1 MLLSLLFLPPEFV
14 KILMTFVRRI
24 LQTHTTS
31 SAHILNSLQA
41 KDIYATERCSFQI
54 WKNITAYNDNIDI
67 QQYVSAEHHR
77 EILACQLHCPPQIN
91 KRKAKKRHQSEAM
104 PHADPIRARYLHSLN
119 VASSEP
125 SLNTSPKRH
134 KIDRQP
140 TSSQIEKIPI
150 HHEPLKDDNAKIDP
164 DLVSALS
171 SCSLASLSSKES
183 SAMPPSCI
191 ITIQPDSTDL
201 KYIPSSSMSPPTS
214 SAFRW
219 DRTYSRASLSSLYSI
234 SSSLDGDDET
244 STTSS
249 KKRGVS
255 FDASVSVKPIPTRN
269 EYSDRIRPHLWTS
282 PQEIERNA
290 RRNIFEFASEHYDWQ
305 RAVEETDMFIHAET
319 GERVHP
325 IHVQAAAARA
335 QRTAAASRSRD
346 HFIGMSRNK
355 AAQN

>member
-1 MLLSLLFLPPEFV
+1 
-14 KILMTFVRRI
+14 
-24 LQTHTTS
+24 
-31 SAHILNSLQA
+31 
-41 KDIYATERCSFQI
+41 
-54 WKNITAYNDNIDI
+54 
-67 QQYVSAEHHR
+67 
-77 EILACQLHCPPQIN
+77 
-91 KRKAKKRHQSEAM
+91 M

-119 VASSEP
+119 VAPSEP
-125 SLNTSPKRH
+125 SLNASPKRH
-134 KIDRQP
+134 ISDRQQ

-171 SCSLASLSSKES
+171 SCSLSSLPSKES
-183 SAMPPSCI
+183 PVIPPSCI
-191 ITIQPDSTDL
+191 ITLQPDSTDL
-201 KYIPSSSMSPPTS
+201 KYIPSSSMSSPTS

-219 DRTYSRASLSSLYSI
+219 ERTYSRSSFSSLH
-234 SSSLDGDDET
+234 SSSSFDGDDET
-244 STTSS
+244 STTSC

-255 FDASVSVKPIPTRN
+255 FDAAVSVKPIPTRN

-325 IHVQAAAARA
+325 IHLQAAAARA
-335 QRTAAASRSRD
+335 QRAASASRSRD